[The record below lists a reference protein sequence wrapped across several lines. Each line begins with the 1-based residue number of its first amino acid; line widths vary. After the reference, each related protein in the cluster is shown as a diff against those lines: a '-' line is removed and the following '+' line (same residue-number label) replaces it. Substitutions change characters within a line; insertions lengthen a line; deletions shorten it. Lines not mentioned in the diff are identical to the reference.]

1 MNMVDKK
8 DYRISIIRMISM
20 LMIVACHI
28 LQGLNNKWAFW
39 VNVGVQVFFFI
50 SGFLYGQKKIKD
62 TKSFYIRRWKKVC
75 IPYYIIFL
83 LMLLL
88 ERIILKKYYPFHQ
101 ILGCFLGFGAFT
113 GSIVTLSH
121 TWFVTYVMLCY
132 LLVPVLQNIFKSQK
146 FKTNFIR
153 FLLLTALVHAFQI
166 YGLINIETSWI
177 NNFIIGYFYSKCYKD
192 SKQEKKLEIFIL
204 TMFFLII
211 PFSIIYQENLPIALP
226 NLLNSR
232 ANSIINYGHVLL
244 GSLLFI
250 SLYEILSMLKLKENR
265 ILTFSDKYS
274 YEIYL
279 VHQIFILNSFSVLF
293 LTKSLA
299 INIILILLLS
309 VLSAIILKKVSDF
322 FIALIERIFSKLTG
336 TMI

>member
-1 MNMVDKK
+1 MVDKK

-20 LMIVACHI
+20 LMIIACHI

-62 TKSFYIRRWKKVC
+62 TKSFYIKRWKKVW
-75 IPYYIIFL
+75 IPYCVIFIT
-83 LMLLL
+83 MLFL
-88 ERIILKKYYPFHQ
+88 ERIILKKYYSFHQ

-113 GSIVTLSH
+113 GSIATLSH
-121 TWFVTYVMLCY
+121 TWFVSYVMLCY

-146 FKTNFIR
+146 FKTNFLR
-153 FLLLTALVHAFQI
+153 FLLLTALIHAFQI

-204 TMFFLII
+204 AMFFLII
-211 PFSIIYQENLPIALP
+211 PFSVIYQENLPIALP
-226 NLLNSR
+226 NLLNNR
-232 ANSIINYGHVLL
+232 ASSIMNYGHVLL
-244 GSLLFI
+244 GSLIFI

-265 ILTFSDKYS
+265 ILTFSDNYS

-293 LTKSLA
+293 LTKSLV
-299 INIILILLLS
+299 INIILIFLLS
-309 VLSAIILKKVSDF
+309 ILSAMILKKVSDF
-322 FIALIERIFSKLTG
+322 FMTLIERIVSKFTG
-336 TMI
+336 NMI